1 MILIDQDT
9 FKVLLHQKAVHNIT
23 VYREADR
30 KWYFTFTMRDKKN
43 GDKILCSLKTQKGL
57 VKEWADPRNL
67 FNYFLNFE
75 ITIGQFK
82 LSEGLLDEF
91 KKQIQY
97 SI

>member
-9 FKVLLHQKAVHNIT
+9 FKILLHQKAVHDIT
-23 VYREADR
+23 IYRDSDR
-30 KWYFTFTMRDKKN
+30 KWYFTFTMRDRTT

-57 VKEWADPRNL
+57 VKEWADPRIM
-67 FNYFLNFE
+67 FNYFLAQE